1 MDQVDEGVLTATI
14 KKKKRSGRVE
24 SSSAC
29 IDINVG
35 DGQFISLDDPNAVQS
50 LDQQTKNN
58 ALSQLQVLQDQM
70 DSLMKQLQN

>member
-14 KKKKRSGRVE
+14 KKKKRAGRVE
-24 SSSAC
+24 SASAC